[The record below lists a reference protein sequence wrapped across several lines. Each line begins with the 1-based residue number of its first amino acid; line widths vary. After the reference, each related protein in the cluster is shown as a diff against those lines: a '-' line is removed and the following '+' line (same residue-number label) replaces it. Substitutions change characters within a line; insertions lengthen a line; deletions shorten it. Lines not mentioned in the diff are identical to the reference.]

1 MILCL
6 QAMVFVSLFSTALD
20 LSERLVPTEKS
31 LINRSYDLLP
41 AECSL
46 TCLLHCSSRTLC
58 RQQREQ
64 DSFARRAWQ
73 KKVPFNLQLWWYS
86 PMLKHTHMYVFTTKN
101 DPSISGHEKMCQGSA
116 PGASA
121 AVASLSS
128 EICSWKTKLEHHRA
142 PKNWMPLVEI
152 KLMQG
157 CAQHPRLGETGGKK
171 KGKTASFPPSWWLS
185 FIYL

>member
-6 QAMVFVSLFSTALD
+6 QAMVVVSLFSTALD
-20 LSERLVPTEKS
+20 LSERLVPTENPS
-31 LINRSYDLLP
+31 STVATIFCQPSAHWHVFCTVVRELFADSR
-41 AECSL
+41 E
-46 TCLLHCSSRTLC
+46 SRTL
-58 RQQREQ
+58 
-64 DSFARRAWQ
+64 SRAAHG